1 MRLRRLSL
9 TLLFV
14 LAFLAGPAWAQ
25 DAPAPDEN
33 ETDES
38 AAPAEDQV
46 PTYEL
51 ALQIQPGKWVLK
63 QQFDSESYATV
74 DGVGQPTQQLVIAAV
89 VPMEISAAQDDLIN
103 ASLEIQSL
111 AVTVTVGTE
120 QLKYA
125 TGADQSEQNPMLADL
140 LDPLDGSGMQMTLTR
155 DGQVRSVKG
164 RSEAVENMTA
174 ANSAAAPMLQGLKNY
189 FGDVASGDSATG
201 QLLPDQAVRVGETWN
216 ATLSRSVDLL
226 GKLSMSFTCQ
236 LDRIDVSGDEE
247 IATISFTGTA
257 RDEQGAG
264 TMELGGSQV
273 RIDSFQSEQ
282 SGQFRL
288 DLKTGQIRQY
298 QVRQTVKAK
307 IAVDRASGTEK
318 KVSLTRKSQIRWN
331 LEAAE

>member
-1 MRLRRLSL
+1 
-9 TLLFV
+9 
-14 LAFLAGPAWAQ
+14 
-25 DAPAPDEN
+25 
-33 ETDES
+33 
-38 AAPAEDQV
+38 
-46 PTYEL
+46 
-51 ALQIQPGKWVLK
+51 
-63 QQFDSESYATV
+63 
-74 DGVGQPTQQLVIAAV
+74 
-89 VPMEISAAQDDLIN
+89 
-103 ASLEIQSL
+103 
-111 AVTVTVGTE
+111 
-120 QLKYA
+120 
-125 TGADQSEQNPMLADL
+125 
-140 LDPLDGSGMQMTLTR
+140 
-155 DGQVRSVKG
+155 
-164 RSEAVENMTA
+164 
-174 ANSAAAPMLQGLKNY
+174 
-189 FGDVASGDSATG
+189 
-201 QLLPDQAVRVGETWN
+201 
-216 ATLSRSVDLL
+216 
-226 GKLSMSFTCQ
+226 MSFTCQ